1 MKNNTLKKIPKVGL
15 ILYISIFI
23 LVGFYFMLMGILPVK
38 IKIKTIDNVTIAQ
51 IHRKSMLPP
60 FKDININMPNVK
72 LAVVT
77 SSRTSKGSTT
87 YRVELEAYNGQRF
100 PVTYYYSSGYLS
112 KANLQDKINS
122 AIQNKLDF
130 DYIVR
135 QPFMAFFGFIFMLI
149 SSIIMFSA
157 IKKGSTTSTLKNSN
171 STSTTQTAPT
181 NKIEPEEDKYKDINN
196 SIIK

>member
-1 MKNNTLKKIPKVGL
+1 MQNNTLKKIPKVGL

-122 AIQNKLDF
+122 AIQNKSDF

>member
-1 MKNNTLKKIPKVGL
+1 MQNNTLKKIPKVGL

-72 LAVVT
+72 LAVIT
-77 SSRTSKGSTT
+77 SARTSKGSTT

-112 KANLQDKINS
+112 KANLQDKIND
-122 AIQNKLDF
+122 AIQRKSDF

-171 STSTTQTAPT
+171 STTPTQTAPT

>member
-23 LVGFYFMLMGILPVK
+23 LTGFYFMLMGILPVK
-38 IKIKTIDNVTIAQ
+38 IKIKTIDNVSTAQ
-51 IHRKSMLPP
+51 LHRKSMLPP
-60 FKDININMPNVK
+60 FKDVNINMPNVK

-77 SSRTSKGSTT
+77 SSRSSKGSTT

-100 PVTYYYSSGYLS
+100 PVTYYYSSGYSS
-112 KANLQDKINS
+112 KAKLQDKINN
-122 AIQNKLDF
+122 AIQNKSDF

-135 QPFMAFFGFIFMLI
+135 QPFMIFFGFLFTLI
-149 SSIIMFSA
+149 PSIIMFSVL
-157 IKKGSTTSTLKNSN
+157 KKGSETSTLKEPK
-171 STSTTQTAPT
+171 TTTPT
-181 NKIEPEEDKYKDINN
+181 QNKPEPEEEKYKDINN

>member
-1 MKNNTLKKIPKVGL
+1 MQNNTLKKIPKVGL

-72 LAVVT
+72 LAVIT

-112 KANLQDKINS
+112 KANLQDKIND
-122 AIQNKLDF
+122 AIQRKSDF

-171 STSTTQTAPT
+171 STTPTQTAPT